1 MKAAMEQN
9 QQQSSLFN
17 CCALNVDKSF
27 PTAVEI
33 ISDVY
38 YGCNADVTVA
48 VMSAMYQVGS
58 AMTVAVVA
66 V

>member
-1 MKAAMEQN
+1 VKAAMEQN

-38 YGCNADVTVA
+38 YGCNAGVTVA
-48 VMSAMYQVGS
+48 VMSAM
-58 AMTVAVVA
+58 
-66 V
+66 